1 LAGLVDD
8 LHHAPSAR
16 LDQNG
21 MLVHIG
27 VSVTRDVILSGHL
40 IISDSLLGQHST
52 DAEFLLV
59 TV

>member
-1 LAGLVDD
+1 
-8 LHHAPSAR
+8 
-16 LDQNG
+16 

-27 VSVTRDVILSGHL
+27 VPVTRDVILSGHL